1 MIAVPADRVEGLMNG
16 EIGRICGEGS
26 EENASDGEG
35 IFHVQAEG
43 AKAVRISRVDSKI
56 VQGLPPLAWTQ

>member
-1 MIAVPADRVEGLMNG
+1 MNG